1 MNHAAL
7 YLAVFAASLAVDL
20 IPFLGPPAWMAM
32 VFFMTKFDLNPWLV
46 LAAGVPGSVLGR
58 YVLSVFMPKLSDR
71 VMKKH
76 KSDEL
81 KFVGS
86 KLRQK
91 LWHSWA
97 FVFVYSLL
105 PMSTTALFSA
115 AGIARISP
123 LLVIP
128 PFFAGKA
135 ISDAVMLFSGHAI
148 AMNLRTVEQSLL
160 SPKSIA
166 LGLAGLAVL
175 ALFLFLDWRVI
186 LEKRKLAFNFKIWK

>member
-7 YLAVFAASLAVDL
+7 YFTVFAASLAVDL

-32 VFFMTKFDLNPWLV
+32 VFFLTKYDLNPWLV

-58 YVLSVFMPKLSDR
+58 YVLSVFMPKISDR

-76 KSDEL
+76 KSEEL

-86 KLRQK
+86 KLNGK

-105 PMSTTALFSA
+105 PMSTTALFTA
-115 AGIARISP
+115 AGIARVSP
-123 LLVIP
+123 LLIIP
-128 PFFAGKA
+128 PFFLGKG
-135 ISDAVMLFSGHAI
+135 ISDAVILFSSHAI
-148 AMNLRTVEQSLL
+148 AMNLKTVEHSLL

-166 LGLAGLAVL
+166 LSLLGLAVL
-175 ALFLFLDWRVI
+175 AAFLFLDWRT
-186 LEKRKLAFNFKIWK
+186 LLQKRKLAFNFRI